1 MGNLGRKRVTTTVGP
16 EDARAAFDREATR
29 QMGALRAF
37 ALKLTHSH
45 ADADD
50 LVSDTMV
57 RALER
62 WGQYQLGTNI
72 RGWLFTI
79 LYHVFVS
86 QRRRTAGR
94 WLQPLEREDG
104 RLVHEP
110 AGELD
115 PESRF
120 YDSFI
125 DESVLRAIDSLPPEY
140 RAAVMLSDVHELP
153 YAEVAR
159 TLGVPEGTVK
169 SRLFRGRRIL
179 QRLLAGYAEEMGYV
193 RRNDLAIAR
202 ARHDDELPLSA

>member
-1 MGNLGRKRVTTTVGP
+1 MTTTVGAD
-16 EDARAAFDREATR
+16 DARAAFDREATR
-29 QMGALRAF
+29 QLGALRAF

-62 WGQYQLGTNI
+62 WAQYRPGTNI

-86 QRRRTAGR
+86 QRRRMAGR

-104 RLVHEP
+104 RLAHEP

-115 PESRF
+115 PEGRF
-120 YDSFI
+120 YDSFL
-125 DESVLRAIDSLPPEY
+125 DESVVRAIDSLPPEY
-140 RAAVMLSDVHELP
+140 RAAVVLSDVHELP

-179 QRLLAGYAEEMGYV
+179 QRLLVGYAEEMGYI
-193 RRNDLAIAR
+193 RRDDLGAAR
-202 ARHDDELPLSA
+202 AARAGKLPLSA